1 MNELIEKFTG
11 HLKAVL
17 TRALVFVV
25 ESGGETI
32 SPSHLLWALGT
43 EEGSIGAEILRKAG
57 VTNESLRALVG
68 APITAPST
76 AAPAASHA
84 TPLLSEDAKLVI
96 EKAVL
101 AAGMHQHRYVG
112 TEHLLYGLMEL
123 TPADV
128 SHFLSHENVNEK
140 IIGDNLTTV
149 FKTTASFPDFPKN
162 ETKGDGQT
170 KTCEECGHVHPAN
183 AEGDQDDPKSSA
195 LEYFTDDLTAKE
207 TAEGIDP
214 VIGRD
219 QEIERVVNILS
230 RRTKNNPLLLGEPGV
245 GKTAVV
251 EGLAKRIAEGTVPD
265 AISGCRVLR
274 LDMASLVAGTMY
286 RGDFESRL
294 TQVIDEVREH
304 PEIILFIDELH
315 TIIGAG
321 AASGSLDAAN
331 MLKPALA
338 RGEIRCIGAT
348 TQQEF
353 KKHIEN
359 DPALERRFAPVFID
373 EPTKEQTLAILDGLK
388 SRYEKHH
395 NVSYTQEAIAS
406 IVSIADRHMTGRQFP
421 DKAIDLLDE
430 AGAAANIHKPV
441 GKRAKQLRA
450 LEAEIT
456 RVREEK
462 AIAVAEERFPDALAL
477 KEEEATILDELDRLK
492 KKTPATAK
500 TLIDVDFVL
509 RVASRM
515 TRIPLERLSVDEH
528 AALRDLHKRLARH
541 VIGQEAAIDRVAAA
555 LRRAKLGFGRANR
568 PLASFLFA
576 GPSGV
581 GKTELARAIAHEIF
595 SDAKAFIRLD
605 MSEFAEGFTMSKLIG
620 APAGYVGYREHAK
633 LTDALRERPH
643 AVILFDELEKAHR
656 DVQALLLQILDEGV
670 ITDATGRQVS
680 FRNAIVIMTTNAGRE
695 RFEHSALGFGESANI
710 PSTIDLRPYLE
721 EHFRSELLNR
731 IDHLC
736 VFRPLTSVDVTQI
749 ANKALGELTERL
761 AKNNIPATFGK
772 TLAQTLA
779 KSVSIKHGA
788 RDVHRVIEEQV
799 ERLIADAVL
808 SGKQRRKTL
817 SIVADTSGKISVK

>member
-43 EEGSIGAEILRKAG
+43 EDGSIGAEILRKAG
-57 VTNESLRALVG
+57 VTPESLRALVG
-68 APITAPST
+68 APATST
-76 AAPAASHA
+76 SAASPAANHA

-101 AAGMHQHRYVG
+101 AAGMHEHRYVG

-140 IIGDNLTTV
+140 VIGDNLSTV

-162 ETKGDGQT
+162 DIKSEEHT

-183 AEGDQDDPKSSA
+183 SEGEQDEPKSTA
-195 LEYFTDDLTAKE
+195 LEFFTDDLTAKE

-219 QEIERVVNILS
+219 REIERVVNILS

-251 EGLAKRIAEGTVPD
+251 EGLAKRIAEGTVPE
-265 AISGCRVLR
+265 AISHCRVLR
-274 LDMASLVAGTMY
+274 LDMSALVAGTMY

-294 TQVIDEVREH
+294 TQVMDEVREH
-304 PEIILFIDELH
+304 PEVILFIDELH

-395 NVSYTQEAIAS
+395 NVSYTPEAIAC
-406 IVSIADRHMTGRQFP
+406 IVSVADRHMTGRQFP

-430 AGAAANIHKPV
+430 AGAAANTHKPA

-450 LEAEIT
+450 LETEIA
-456 RVREEK
+456 RVREDK
-462 AIAVAEERFPDALAL
+462 ALAVAEERFPDALAL
-477 KEEEATILDELDRLK
+477 KEEEATIADELERLQ
-492 KKTPATAK
+492 KKTPASAK
-500 TLIDVDFVL
+500 TVIDVDFIL

-515 TRIPLERLSVDEH
+515 TNVPLERLSADEH

-541 VIGQEAAIDRVAAA
+541 VIGQDSAIDRVSAAI
-555 LRRAKLGFGRANR
+555 RRAKLGFGRAHR

-581 GKTELARAIAHEIF
+581 GKTELARAIAHEVF
-595 SDAKAFIRLD
+595 SDHKAFIRLD
-605 MSEFAEGFTMSKLIG
+605 MSEFSEGFTMSKLIG
-620 APAGYVGYREHAK
+620 APAGYVGYRESAK

-656 DVQALLLQILDEGV
+656 DVQALLLQILDEGM

-680 FRNAIVIMTTNAGRE
+680 FRNAIVVMTTNAGKE
-695 RFEHSALGFGESANI
+695 RFEHSALGFGENAKTPEAS
-710 PSTIDLRPYLE
+710 DLRPFLE
-721 EHFRSELLNR
+721 EHFRTELLNR

-736 VFRPLTSVDVTQI
+736 VFRPLSNTDVEHITH
-749 ANKALGELTERL
+749 KALNELIERL
-761 AKNNIPATFGK
+761 AKNNILATYSK
-772 TLAQTLA
+772 TLPQTLA
-779 KSVSIKHGA
+779 KSVSLKHGA
-788 RDVHRVIEEQV
+788 RDVHRVIEEHV
-799 ERLIADAVL
+799 ERLIADAIL
-808 SGKQRRKTL
+808 EQKRKGKALAISADKT
-817 SIVADTSGKISVK
+817 GKISVK

>member
-17 TRALVFVV
+17 TRALCFVV
-25 ESGGETI
+25 ETGGETI

-43 EEGSIGAEILRKAG
+43 EDGSIGAEIFHKAG
-57 VTNESLRALVG
+57 VSKEALRSLVG
-68 APITAPST
+68 ATAQAESVIT
-76 AAPAASHA
+76 PAAVHA
-84 TPLLSEDAKLVI
+84 TPLLSEEAKLVI

-123 TPADV
+123 TPVDID
-128 SHFLSHENVNEK
+128 HFLSHEKVNEK
-140 IIGDNLTTV
+140 IIQDNLITV

-162 ETKGDGQT
+162 ENKNDVQT
-170 KTCEECGHVHPAN
+170 KTCEECGHVHPVGS
-183 AEGDQDDPKSSA
+183 ETEQDDPKSTA

-214 VIGRD
+214 VIGRER
-219 QEIERVVNILS
+219 EIERVVNILS
-230 RRTKNNPLLLGEPGV
+230 RRTKNNPLLLGDPGV

-251 EGLAKRIAEGTVPD
+251 EGLAKRIVEGNVPD
-265 AISGCRVLR
+265 AISNCRVLR
-274 LDMASLVAGTMY
+274 LDMAALVAGTMY

-304 PEIILFIDELH
+304 PEVILFIDELH

-331 MLKPALA
+331 ILKPALA

-373 EPTKEQTLAILDGLK
+373 EPTKEQTLAILEGLK

-395 NVSYTQEAIAS
+395 HVSYTPEAIKS
-406 IVSIADRHMTGRQFP
+406 IVAITDRHMTGRQFP
-421 DKAIDLLDE
+421 DKAIDLMDE
-430 AGAAANIHKPV
+430 AGAAANTHRPNSKLTKNV
-441 GKRAKQLRA
+441 RV
-450 LEAEIT
+450 LEAELART
-456 RVREEK
+456 REEK

-477 KEEEATILDELDRLK
+477 KEEEAALNDELARLN
-492 KKTPATAK
+492 KKTPTIGK
-500 TLIDVDFVL
+500 TTIDVDFVL

-515 TRIPLERLSVDEH
+515 TNVPLEQLSADEH
-528 AALRDLHKRLARH
+528 TALRELNDRLKHH
-541 VIGQEAAIDRVAAA
+541 VIGQDVAVGRVAAA
-555 LRRAKLGFGRANR
+555 IRRAKLGLSRSDR

-581 GKTELARAIAHEIF
+581 GKTELARAIAREVF
-595 SDAKAFIRLD
+595 SDHKAFIRLD
-605 MSEFAEGFTMSKLIG
+605 MSEFSEGFTVSKLIG
-620 APAGYVGYREHAK
+620 APAGYVGYRESAK

-656 DVQALLLQILDEGV
+656 DVQALLLQILDEGM
-670 ITDATGRQVS
+670 ITDATGRPVS
-680 FRNAIVIMTTNAGRE
+680 FRNAIVVMTTNAGRE
-695 RFEHSALGFGESANI
+695 RFEHGALGFGENTRI
-710 PSTIDLRPYLE
+710 PQVEDLRPTLE
-721 EHFRSELLNR
+721 EHFRTELLNR
-731 IDHLC
+731 IDHIC
-736 VFRPLTSVDVTQI
+736 VFRPLTADDITRITQ
-749 ANKALGELTERL
+749 KALSELVERL
-761 AKNNIPATFGK
+761 SKRNINATFGK
-772 TLAQTLA
+772 TLASTLA
-779 KSVSIKHGA
+779 KSVSPKHGA
-788 RDVHRVIEEQV
+788 REVHRIIEERV
-799 ERLIADAVL
+799 EHLVADALL
-808 SGKQRRKTL
+808 SGKRRNKTL
-817 SIVADTSGKISVK
+817 AITVDKTGKINVR